1 MGVGGFWWG
10 EADWRME
17 GIQDCGLTSRGL
29 MYISRCVCQG
39 AMVWA
44 FGDKEI
50 ARRFCVQTIMTI
62 LFLIVNIPSQAV
74 VF

>member
-1 MGVGGFWWG
+1 LWG

-17 GIQDCGLTSRGL
+17 GIEDCGLTSRGL

-62 LFLIVNIPSQAV
+62 IFLIVNISWQAV